1 MRSRASLALL
11 LLVTLPACG
20 IYFGGDDG
28 DDDCFYEDGLADYGL
43 RNPETGSCEWF
54 GGGGGGCGEDLP
66 LRDQAGAPFEAPDWG
81 ACASECEALTEG
93 ECWAAE
99 RCRAAYLTTECPPDS
114 DGICDPGFMPSTFLG
129 CWAIAP
135 SGPAYERVAC
145 EALDAYECSRHNDC
159 SANYADRTTWDQA
172 AEPAPQYRF
181 TSCIAEPFNGGA
193 CAELDCEQGYHCEET
208 CYPCDTPD
216 GESCP
221 PQCIGACVPDVN
233 QCPLECPPGTAC
245 VGSCPGCEGP
255 GDPNCDAEC
264 TWECLPTPTTCEDVT
279 CAPGEVCALECPA
292 TPNGGM
298 GECRPVCIPVGGGSC
313 AAVDC
318 GPGYHCEEQCT
329 PPDPCPPGQ
338 MCPASCG
345 PVCVPDGGPGTC
357 EAITDEMVCLAS
369 APACRP
375 LYTGTCWID
384 PNGQW
389 QCVDTTFTRCE
400 TNDPAVPPQP

>member
-1 MRSRASLALL
+1 MRTRVSLALL
-11 LLVTLPACG
+11 LLATLPACG
-20 IYFGGDDG
+20 IYFGDDDG
-28 DDDCFYEDGLADYGL
+28 DDDCFYDDGLADYGL
-43 RNPETGSCEWF
+43 RNPETGGCEWF
-54 GGGGGGCGEDLP
+54 GGGGGGGCGGDLP
-66 LRDQAGAPFEAPDWG
+66 VRDQAGAPFEAPDWG
-81 ACASECEALTEG
+81 ACAGECEALTEDA
-93 ECWAAE
+93 CWAAE
-99 RCRAAYLTTECPPDS
+99 RCRAAYLVTECPPDS
-114 DGICDPGFMPSTFLG
+114 DSFCDPVPSTFLG

-159 SANYADRTTWDQA
+159 SAEYALRTTWEQA
-172 AEPAPQYRF
+172 AEPAQEYRF
-181 TSCIAEPFNGGA
+181 SACIAEPGNG
-193 CAELDCEQGYHCEET
+193 
-208 CYPCDTPD
+208 
-216 GESCP
+216 
-221 PQCIGACVPDVN
+221 

-264 TWECLPTPTTCEDVT
+264 SWECLPTPATCEDVT
-279 CAPGEVCALECPA
+279 CAPGEVCALECPES
-292 TPNGGM
+292 PNGGM
-298 GECRPVCIPVGGGSC
+298 GDCRPICIPVGGGSC

-329 PPDPCPPGQ
+329 APDPCPPGQ
-338 MCPASCG
+338 MCPFTCG
-345 PVCVPDGGPGTC
+345 PVCVPDGGPSTC
-357 EAITDEMVCLAS
+357 EAIIDEMRCLAS

-384 PNGQW
+384 VNGQW